1 MELSKISPN
10 SWNVERR
17 RFIDAGGNTTHSF
30 GLGRMIGRVYSLLY
44 LTTDAI
50 CLDDIATQLNVS
62 KASVSIV
69 VRQLSEW
76 QAVHRLSHP
85 GDRRDFYEA
94 QTDFLL
100 ILKRG
105 VMPGLR
111 KKLQSAGSQIG
122 RALAAGM
129 PASTTEGQEV
139 HPESGCLSKAQQIEL
154 HRRLRTAQNWHRR
167 IDRLLAS
174 KLLSRFL

>member
-1 MELSKISPN
+1 MEQTQIPPKPWS
-10 SWNVERR
+10 VERR
-17 RFIDAGGNTTHSF
+17 RFIEAGGNTTHSF

-50 CLDDIATQLNVS
+50 CLDDIASQLDVS
-62 KASVSIV
+62 KASISIV
-69 VRQLSEW
+69 VRQLAEW
-76 QAVHRLSHP
+76 QAVRHVAIP
-85 GDRRDFYEA
+85 EDRRDFYEA

-100 ILKRG
+100 ILKSG

-111 KKLQSAGSQIG
+111 KKLQSAGVQIN
-122 RALAAGM
+122 RALEAELT
-129 PASTTEGQEV
+129 ASAVERQDSRAEDE
-139 HPESGCLSKAQQIEL
+139 HLPKAQQIEL
-154 HRRLRTAQNWHRR
+154 RRRLRTAQNWHRR